1 MRSARNAS
9 DWSLDSLVCAEVV
22 PGHAGVVAEAVVG
35 GVGEDEG
42 VGVPGPIRSEHV
54 FGPTNHSSPGLL
66 EPHPG
71 ARGVQ
76 LPVVAEPGHARP
88 RLPGHLEHAGLDL
101 DERRP

>member
-1 MRSARNAS
+1 M
-9 DWSLDSLVCAEVV
+9 DSLVGAEIV

-35 GVGEDEG
+35 GVGEHEG
-42 VGVPGPIRSEHV
+42 VGVPGPITGQHGFRL
-54 FGPTNHSSPGLL
+54 TNHSSPGLL

-88 RLPGHLEHAGLDL
+88 RLPGHLRHAGLVEL
-101 DERRP
+101 GERRP

>member
-1 MRSARNAS
+1 M
-9 DWSLDSLVCAEVV
+9 DSLVGAEVV

-42 VGVPGPIRSEHV
+42 VGVPGPITGQHGV
-54 FGPTNHSSPGLL
+54 IGLTNHSSPGLL

-76 LPVVAEPGHARP
+76 LPVVVEPGHARP
-88 RLPGHLEHAGLDL
+88 RLPGHLRHAGLVEL
-101 DERRP
+101 GERITFSEY